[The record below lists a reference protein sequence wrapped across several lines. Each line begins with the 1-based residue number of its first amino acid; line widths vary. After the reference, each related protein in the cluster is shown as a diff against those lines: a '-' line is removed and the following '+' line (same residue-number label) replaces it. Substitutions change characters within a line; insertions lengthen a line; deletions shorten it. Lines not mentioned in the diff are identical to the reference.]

1 MAGEPRSV
9 AKTIAAAIPEIMG
22 SGQHAAA
29 VEEIDQVPEA
39 ARLPILSL
47 VQSRIKMQRRDYAPA
62 IELSAAVLRTV
73 EQGSEASDYALLNLV
88 TLHMQAGLGDHSGPI
103 AKRLRE
109 TTSNEQLRLIADGAK
124 LMIDAT
130 TDGNIPALA
139 THLRAMAERQRGVH
153 PHYFGVTMLNLAIET
168 ISQDQPGLA
177 IELADQAIDALEET
191 SSRIEMAAALMAKGY
206 ALALLG
212 RLDDAHTL

>member
-1 MAGEPRSV
+1 
-9 AKTIAAAIPEIMG
+9 
-22 SGQHAAA
+22 
-29 VEEIDQVPEA
+29 
-39 ARLPILSL
+39 
-47 VQSRIKMQRRDYAPA
+47 
-62 IELSAAVLRTV
+62 
-73 EQGSEASDYALLNLV
+73 
-88 TLHMQAGLGDHSGPI
+88 MQAGSAERSRSFATQLSS
-103 AKRLRE
+103 
-109 TTSNEQLRLIADGAK
+109 TTSNEDLRLIADGAK

-139 THLRAMAERQRGVH
+139 AHLRAMAERQRGVH

-212 RLDDAHTL
+212 RLDDAHIAIENAVRADEIEANYERADVADSFDDPEAAGPILDFLDDVGLASSPLLPDMSSNLTESLVLQPARSLRRGSATIELPHDVENNASLKHL